1 MLNFP
6 DSPTVNQTHNPGGSG
21 QPAWKW
27 DGVKWV
33 ASTATGAPITVTG
46 STTLP
51 AVAVASVNVN
61 NTSGGPIT
69 ITLPAAAANDQTY
82 KIKDVAGNAGTRTIT
97 IVPTSGTID
106 GWPNY
111 QIMSD
116 YMAVEVYWAGGMWGT
131 R

>member
-1 MLNFP
+1 VLNFP
-6 DSPTVNQTHNPGGSG
+6 DVPAVNQIHTSG
-21 QPAWKW
+21 ATAWKW
-27 DGVKWV
+27 DGVKWT
-33 ASTATGAPITVTG
+33 ASTVPPSSPITVTG

-51 AVAVASVNVN
+51 AVTTASVNVN
-61 NTSGGPIT
+61 NTSGAPIT
-69 ITLPAAAANDQTY
+69 ITLPAATINDQTY

-106 GWPNY
+106 SWPNY

>member
-1 MLNFP
+1 
-6 DSPTVNQTHNPGGSG
+6 
-21 QPAWKW
+21 
-27 DGVKWV
+27 
-33 ASTATGAPITVTG
+33 VTG

-51 AVAVASVNVN
+51 AAMTASVNVN

-69 ITLPAAAANDQTY
+69 ITLPAAAATDQTY

-97 IVPTSGTID
+97 IVPTTGTID
-106 GWPNY
+106 SWPNY

-116 YMAVEVYWAGGMWGT
+116 YMSVEVYWAGGMWGT